1 MKHYLLVLLCFTNC
15 LAGSTNDVMINVNV
29 NTIDQINGHMKE
41 NYRLPVKK
49 DETLILTGY
58 TVQDTLSHSIKT
70 YSVLHFD
77 F

>member
-1 MKHYLLVLLCFTNC
+1 
-15 LAGSTNDVMINVNV
+15 MINVNV